1 MSPAVVDAE
10 RRRKAPIGVFD
21 SGLGGLTVLGAV
33 RRRLPVEST
42 VYLGDTARVPYGPK
56 AEDTIRRYAREAT
69 DFLLGQGV
77 KAIVIA
83 CNTATARAL
92 PDVQERAGVPVLG
105 VVEPGGAAAAEAS
118 VSGRIGVIGTR
129 GTVSSRAYNRV
140 IHSHRPE
147 AEVFE
152 QACPLFVPLV
162 EEGWTEG
169 DVARLAAERYLSGML
184 EHDID
189 TLVLACTHYPLLKPL
204 LQDVV
209 GTKVKLI
216 DSAEST
222 ARALQA
228 LLADQDL
235 EAVGGGTAG
244 SRYYVTDGAA
254 RFDSLARRLLGEEV
268 EHLEMVSV
276 DSTA

>member
-1 MSPAVVDAE
+1 
-10 RRRKAPIGVFD
+10 VFD
-21 SGLGGLTVLGAV
+21 SGLGGLTVLSAI
-33 RRRLPVEST
+33 RDRLPNEST

-56 AEDTIRRYAREAT
+56 SESTIRRYAREAT

-92 PDVQERAGVPVLG
+92 PDVQRQAGVPVLG

-118 VSGRIGVIGTR
+118 VNGRIGVIGTR
-129 GTVSSRAYNRV
+129 GTISSRAYNRV
-140 IHSHRPE
+140 IHRHRPE

-169 DVARLAAERYLSGML
+169 EVARLAAQEYLGPL
-184 EHDID
+184 LADGVD

-204 LQDVV
+204 LGRVAGAGV
-209 GTKVKLI
+209 RLI
-216 DSAEST
+216 DSADST
-222 ARALQA
+222 AAALETLLGDRGLRAP
-228 LLADQDL
+228 DD
-235 EAVGGGTAG
+235 G
-244 SRYYVTDGAA
+244 SARARYFVTDEAA
-254 RFDSLARRLLGEEV
+254 RFDLLARRLLGEEV

-276 DSTA
+276 DSTG